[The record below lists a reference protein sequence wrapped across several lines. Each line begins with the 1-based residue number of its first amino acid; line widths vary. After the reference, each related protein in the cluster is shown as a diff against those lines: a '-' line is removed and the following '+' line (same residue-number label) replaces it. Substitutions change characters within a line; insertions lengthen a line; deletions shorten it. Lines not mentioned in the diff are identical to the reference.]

1 MKAISA
7 KEAWS
12 RGVGADKNS
21 ISAALDE
28 IASLLELSGGN
39 PFKVRAYRNAA
50 RAVTA
55 LQGDLGGMI
64 ADGGLRKVGWIGEH
78 IAARIAEMHASGR
91 IGYLE
96 ELKSSVPP
104 GLLEMMRI
112 PGLGPKRIRLIHE
125 KLGVSTA
132 GELEYA
138 CLENRLLLL
147 DGFGEKLQKKV
158 LDGIGALKKYLGR
171 HLWVEGAAAAAEV
184 EKFLAS
190 IRGIG
195 MTAVAGSVRRR
206 RETVKDVDVLAVVPE
221 KTRSAVA
228 GALAGA
234 PFVESMT
241 GSGETKISFVTSS
254 GMACDVRMVT
264 REQFPYALHHF
275 TGSREHNT
283 AMRHRSVRMGLK
295 MNEYG
300 LFRGDT
306 LLKCGSEEDLFAALG
321 LAFIPPELR
330 ENLGEIEAAEKGA
343 LPRLVGD
350 SDLKGVLHVHTT
362 WSDGRNTLEETTRAA
377 KRMGFSYIGIT
388 DHSRTAAYA
397 GGLKADRIAA
407 QQKEIRALEDRL
419 GMRIL
424 SGIESD
430 ILPDGSLD
438 YDARVLDSF
447 DFVIGSIHA
456 AFNMPMEAMT
466 ARVVKAMRD
475 PHMSILGHPTGR
487 LLLAREPYEIDI
499 EAVMAEAARLGVCIE
514 LNANPHRLDLDWTHI
529 REAKRLGIPISINPD
544 AHDIEGLSDMFI
556 GVGIAR
562 KGWLEKEDVLNAH
575 DADNALKIMRRA

>member
-1 MKAISA
+1 
-7 KEAWS
+7 
-12 RGVGADKNS
+12 
-21 ISAALDE
+21 
-28 IASLLELSGGN
+28 
-39 PFKVRAYRNAA
+39 
-50 RAVTA
+50 
-55 LQGDLGGMI
+55 
-64 ADGGLRKVGWIGEH
+64 
-78 IAARIAEMHASGR
+78 
-91 IGYLE
+91 
-96 ELKSSVPP
+96 
-104 GLLEMMRI
+104 
-112 PGLGPKRIRLIHE
+112 
-125 KLGVSTA
+125 
-132 GELEYA
+132 
-138 CLENRLLLL
+138 
-147 DGFGEKLQKKV
+147 
-158 LDGIGALKKYLGR
+158 
-171 HLWVEGAAAAAEV
+171 
-184 EKFLAS
+184 
-190 IRGIG
+190 
-195 MTAVAGSVRRR
+195 
-206 RETVKDVDVLAVVPE
+206 
-221 KTRSAVA
+221 
-228 GALAGA
+228 
-234 PFVESMT
+234 
-241 GSGETKISFVTSS
+241 
-254 GMACDVRMVT
+254 
-264 REQFPYALHHF
+264 
-275 TGSREHNT
+275 
-283 AMRHRSVRMGLK
+283 MGLK